1 MTEGGARK
9 GAIFDV
15 DGTLLDSMPIWEEA
29 PARWLLQKGVTPC
42 GDLAKDLFKMSLREG
57 AAYMKESYGLAES
70 LDEIIDGVTG
80 VIRTYYELE
89 VPAKPGA
96 AGFVRELRDRGI
108 PMLLATSSVKEYV
121 RAALSRIGI
130 WDCFDGIITSDEAG
144 AGKTD
149 PQIYL
154 LAARKLGLPPGDIF
168 VFEDVIH
175 AVRTANRAGFIT
187 VGVYDRA
194 SEADN
199 AAMRKECAIYLHE
212 LTDLNGFLRNDRHG
226 QMW

>member
-1 MTEGGARK
+1 MTESGIMK
-9 GAIFDV
+9 GAIIDV
-15 DGTLLDSMPIWEEA
+15 DGTLLDFMPIWEEA
-29 PARWLLQKGVTPC
+29 PARWLLRKGVTPH

-89 VPAKPGA
+89 VPPKPGA

-226 QMW
+226 QM